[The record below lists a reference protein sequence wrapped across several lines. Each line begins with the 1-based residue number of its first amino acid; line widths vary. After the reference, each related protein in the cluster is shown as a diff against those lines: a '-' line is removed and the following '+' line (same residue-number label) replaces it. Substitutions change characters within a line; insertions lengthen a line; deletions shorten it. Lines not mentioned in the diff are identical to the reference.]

1 MPWTGDDLSRT
12 QAHIEQ
18 ARQYIATQESRI
30 DELNRE
36 GRETGNAEELLRALR
51 QTLTLLAR
59 HLLTI
64 KADLES

>member
-18 ARQYIATQESRI
+18 ARQYIATQEFRVG
-30 DELNRE
+30 ELKRE

-51 QTLTLLAR
+51 QTLILLIYQKTVIER
-59 HLLTI
+59 
-64 KADLES
+64 DLE